1 MERGRPRAFDI
12 DRALDAAL
20 KVFWR
25 DGFQAASL
33 TALTEAMGIS
43 RPSLYAAFGDKA
55 SLYIKAFERYV
66 ALELAEHR
74 RVLEAEPGVRQA
86 VEACLLSAVQAM
98 TDPAKPRGC
107 FIVNGV
113 ADCGSPGMPGEV
125 EEALL
130 RSLQG
135 AVVMFA
141 ARLARG
147 VEDGQL
153 PVEADVDR
161 LAAYL
166 ATVLSGLAVQAQ
178 AGVSHDVLRSVIGV
192 ALSAWPRSLAGP
204 LDDSRPKRARDCR

>member
-1 MERGRPRAFDI
+1 
-12 DRALDAAL
+12 DRALEAAL

-43 RPSLYAAFGDKA
+43 RPSLYSAFGDKA

-74 RVLEAEPGVRQA
+74 RALEAEPA
-86 VEACLLSAVQAM
+86 VGEAVAACLFSAVRAM
-98 TDPAKPRGC
+98 TDPDKPRGC

-130 RSLQG
+130 RSMQG
-135 AVVMFA
+135 AAAMFA
-141 ARLARG
+141 ERLARG
-147 VEDGQL
+147 VDDRQL
-153 PVEADVDR
+153 PADADVDG

-178 AGVSHDVLRSVIGV
+178 AGVSFEVLRSVIGV
-192 ALSAWPRSLAGP
+192 ALSAWPRSTAAAM
-204 LDDSRPKRARDCR
+204 DDSGFAAHA